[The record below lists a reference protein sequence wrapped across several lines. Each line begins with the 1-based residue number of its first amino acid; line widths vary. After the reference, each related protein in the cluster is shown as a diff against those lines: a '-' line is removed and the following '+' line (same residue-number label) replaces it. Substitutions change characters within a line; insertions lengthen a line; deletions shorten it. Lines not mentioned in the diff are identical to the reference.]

1 MSRGRPEAP
10 RRRRKRPETAGRL
23 TIRMSDDQIVTP
35 APAEPGRD
43 APRPPA
49 WLQLPPFTPRQ
60 WRVFGISTTAGFFDQ
75 YDGALLSLALKQI
88 QRGLNIAEGQLG
100 AMLSVIRLGYLL
112 SLLISPLADIF
123 GRRSLLMYTII
134 GYTLFTG
141 ASALAPSRRGFVASQ
156 FLARGFSGAEATVSL
171 VILAEEVDA
180 AVRGWA
186 IGLQGALALSGYGL
200 AAIVFSLIAIIPY
213 GWRGLYAL
221 ALLPLGLIVPLRR
234 MLPESRRFES
244 ETAARAERRRL
255 LEPIVALVRISP
267 GRVAMIVAV
276 AFLNAMGW
284 SPASLF
290 FPKYLQDA
298 HHWSPGQVSSLIVFG
313 GAIGILG
320 SIVAGRLSDRYGRR
334 TMGALFLLIG
344 PILAIWMYATRN
356 DAVIGIWIVR
366 LFFDTAGATIL
377 VAYSAEL
384 FPTSHRSAAASATTV
399 AGTTGAALGLLLEGY
414 LYAANGSHWRSIQ
427 LLMGFSIAAAILMYL
442 TFPETAGRE
451 LEEIAREQGGAA
463 RRTAIS

>member
-1 MSRGRPEAP
+1 MRPAACP
-10 RRRRKRPETAGRL
+10 SV
-23 TIRMSDDQIVTP
+23 MSDAPIVTP
-35 APAEPGRD
+35 SAAEPDRA
-43 APRPPA
+43 APRLPA

-88 QRGLNIAEGQLG
+88 QRGLNIAEGRLG
-100 AMLSVIRLGYLL
+100 AMLSIIRLGYLL

-123 GRRSLLMYTII
+123 GRRRLLMYTII
-134 GYTLFTG
+134 GYTIFTG
-141 ASALAPSRRGFVASQ
+141 ASALAPNRHGFVASQ
-156 FLARGFSGAEATVSL
+156 FVARGFSGAEATVSL

-221 ALLPLGLIVPLRR
+221 ALLPLILIIPLRR
-234 MLPESRRFES
+234 MLPESRRFE
-244 ETAARAERRRL
+244 AEMGTQAEPRRL
-255 LEPIVALVRISP
+255 FEPITALVRVSP
-267 GRVAMIVAV
+267 GPVAMVVAV

-320 SIVAGRLSDRYGRR
+320 SVVAGRLSDRYGRR
-334 TMGALFLLIG
+334 TMGALFLLAG
-344 PILAIWMYATRN
+344 PIFAIWMYATRN
-356 DAVIGIWIVR
+356 DSVIGLWIVR
-366 LFFDTAGATIL
+366 LFLDTAGATIL

-414 LYAANGSHWRSIQ
+414 LYAASGSHWRAIQ
-427 LLMGFSIAAAILMYL
+427 LLMGFSIAAAVLMYL

-451 LEEIAREQGGAA
+451 LEEIAPEHRGAA
-463 RRTAIS
+463 QHAAIS